1 MTKITQSLARFA
13 PVASL
18 MAFTLLLSSCS
29 RFNNS
34 GSLSLWGLAL
44 LALDIFALIDVFR
57 QPWEIGKKILW
68 VAIIFFFPLLGLIAY
83 YLFAGRN
90 SGTVS

>member
-1 MTKITQSLARFA
+1 MYKLTQSFTRSASVVTFLAL
-13 PVASL
+13 P
-18 MAFTLLLSSCS
+18 LLLSSCS

-90 SGTVS
+90 SGTVR